1 MSPQTESKT
10 EKGRLEN
17 SLLLT
22 ALDEGKWRAIAS
34 NHYAA
39 NNGMYGGWTAAI
51 ALNAVVSDPRSSG
64 TPAALTINYFR
75 RIKPE
80 SEIHLHT
87 KQQARGQSFN
97 HWQVEIVDAQTNKL
111 CGSATVV
118 MASRKPGPGFQARS
132 MPPVEAPEGLSGR
145 FKPPGAFGDQTDMI
159 AISGYPPIKQPNT
172 GSLAWVKEK
181 SGRAM
186 DAVQLAYLADAYPP
200 RIWYTLD
207 KPCAMAT
214 VTLSVY
220 FYATEKTLMDVDDDY
235 VLLDAEG
242 IKGESSSASQ
252 QANIWSSDGKL
263 LASTEQLTWY
273 DTETT
278 ISF

>member
-1 MSPQTESKT
+1 MPSQTN
-10 EKGRLEN
+10 KGRLEN

-22 ALDEGKWRAIAS
+22 ALDEGQWHATAS
-34 NHYAA
+34 SYYAA
-39 NNGMYGGWTAAI
+39 NNGLYGGWTAAI
-51 ALNAVVSDPRSSG
+51 ALNAVVNEPRSSG

-87 KQQARGQSFN
+87 KQQAIGQSFN
-97 HWQVEIVDAQTNKL
+97 HWQVEIFDAHTKKL

-118 MASRKPGPGFQARS
+118 MANRKPGPGFQVRS
-132 MPPVEAPEGLSGR
+132 MPQVEAPEGLSGR

-159 AISGYPPIKQPNT
+159 AISGYPPIQQPNT
-172 GSLAWVKEK
+172 HSLAWVKEK

-207 KPCAMAT
+207 TPCAIAT

-220 FYATEKTLMDVDDDY
+220 FYATEKELDAIEDNY
-235 VLLDAEG
+235 VLLEAEG
-242 IKGESSSASQ
+242 IKGESSNASQ
-252 QANIWSSDGKL
+252 RANIWSDDGKL
-263 LASTEQLTWY
+263 LASTEQLVWF
-273 DTETT
+273 DAETK